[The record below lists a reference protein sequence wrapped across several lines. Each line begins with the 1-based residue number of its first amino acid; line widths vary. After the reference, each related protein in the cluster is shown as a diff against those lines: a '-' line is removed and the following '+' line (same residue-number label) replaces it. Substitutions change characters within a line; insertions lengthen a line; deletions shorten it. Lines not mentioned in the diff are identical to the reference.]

1 MRGLGALLV
10 ARWNAHH
17 VGSDVARV
25 GRPCGRR
32 EATRLV
38 PCALA
43 PFGAFPSSFHFSL
56 DTPDQLDAVAQ
67 LDESV
72 LEGLRA
78 FEGEPRLKRDSAK

>member
-17 VGSDVARV
+17 VGSEVLPEPRTTK
-25 GRPCGRR
+25 
-32 EATRLV
+32 TRMKWS
-38 PCALA
+38 LA
-43 PFGAFPSSFHFSL
+43 SVVLAVPSSFHFSL